1 MKKRGLAGVLACAML
16 FGALACA
23 EETDDVAER
32 IEHLMSHGKRAEFTC
47 TGRLI
52 KLRVAPAAN
61 KMNGR
66 TVEGEKFIILDTF
79 GEWVYVEITQKKADN
94 EDARRGMTGW
104 IHVDNIACECDLI
117 AEALAELEAAES
129 EAAQ

>member
-1 MKKRGLAGVLACAML
+1 MKKRGLAGMLACAML

-23 EETDDVAER
+23 EEGTRVTER

-47 TGRLI
+47 AGRLI
-52 KLRVAPAAN
+52 KLRIAPAAN

-79 GEWVYVEITQKKADN
+79 GEWVQVEITQKKPEN
-94 EDARRGMTGW
+94 EDVRRGMTGW
-104 IHVDNIACECDLI
+104 IHVDHIACECDLI
-117 AEALAELEAAES
+117 AEALAELETAEAD
-129 EAAQ
+129 AAQ